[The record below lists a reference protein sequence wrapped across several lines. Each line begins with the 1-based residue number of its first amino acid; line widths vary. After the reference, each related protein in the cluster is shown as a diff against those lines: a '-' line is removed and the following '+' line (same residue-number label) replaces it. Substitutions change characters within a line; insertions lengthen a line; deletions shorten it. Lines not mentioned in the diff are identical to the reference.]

1 MRVPVL
7 APALAR
13 NQRGQP
19 FRHSGGGWIEGQG
32 VTPSQYDGDDG
43 EGGEDEN
50 GDVGEEGGNEADST
64 VESE

>member
-13 NQRGQP
+13 NQRGQL
-19 FRHSGGGWIEGQG
+19 FRHSGGRWIEGQG
-32 VTPSQYDGDDG
+32 VTPSQYDEDGG

-50 GDVGEEGGNEADST
+50 GDVGEEDGNGADSS